1 MFNVI
6 LFTFIQTWLSFRQIP
21 FLNSDDGIYEVEFIE
36 NRRKGLEVEKEGF
49 YAPYIL
55 PRCFWKIICM
65 NQYNILTYVYIEI
78 SSIGNVITYKN
89 NEIISTNCDV
99 FFVFIS
105 FLDEHF
111 LLV

>member
-65 NQYNILTYVYIEI
+65 NQYNILTYVHIEI
-78 SSIGNVITYKN
+78 SSNDIITYKYN
-89 NEIISTNCDV
+89 KISNKCNAFTKLIFADV
-99 FFVFIS
+99 RRFFN
-105 FLDEHF
+105 
-111 LLV
+111 